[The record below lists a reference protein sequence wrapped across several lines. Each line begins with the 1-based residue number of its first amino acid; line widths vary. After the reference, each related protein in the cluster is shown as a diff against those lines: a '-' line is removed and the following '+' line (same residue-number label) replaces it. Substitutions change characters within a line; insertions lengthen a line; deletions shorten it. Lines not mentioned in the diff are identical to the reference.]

1 MKSPDVNAV
10 AALIAEVA
18 ATEIQPRFRKLA
30 AHEQREK
37 GPGDIVTIA
46 DERAE
51 AALTPLLMDQVPH
64 SIVIGEE
71 AAAKDPDLV
80 HRLSADQ
87 IAWIVDPVDGT
98 ANFAEGKT
106 DFVSMVALVRGDEL
120 IASWIHLPMTGQT
133 AIAERGAGATFDG
146 ARMPKL
152 SPAADHPAG
161 VVGVGKFSAPALH
174 PRAEALRR
182 EVRQIK
188 SLRCAGLD
196 YLRLARG
203 EMDFILFGRA
213 WPWDHAPG
221 ALLVAEAGGVAS
233 HGDGSPY
240 RPSQALTA
248 QGVLTAR
255 SPQVWRHILARLN
268 PQSGIGPAH
277 EQGREHP

>member
-1 MKSPDVNAV
+1 MKVPDVDAV

-37 GPGDIVTIA
+37 APGDIVTVA

-51 AALTPLLMDQVPH
+51 AALTPRLIDLVPG

-71 AAAKDPDLV
+71 AAAKDPELV
-80 HRLSADQ
+80 KRLTGDQ
-87 IAWIVDPVDGT
+87 VAWIVDPVDGT
-98 ANFAEGKT
+98 ANFAEGKP
-106 DFVSMVALVRGDEL
+106 DFVSMIALVRGDDL
-120 IASWIHLPMTGQT
+120 IASWIHLPTTGHT
-133 AIAERGAGATFDG
+133 AIAQRGAGATYDG
-146 ARMPKL
+146 VPIPKL
-152 SPAADHPAG
+152 APDTEHLAG
-161 VVGVGKFSAPALH
+161 VVGVGKFSAPSLH

-182 EVRQIK
+182 HVKQIK

-203 EMDFILFGRA
+203 ELDFILFGRA

-221 ALLVAEAGGVAS
+221 ALLVAEAGGIAS

-240 RPSQALTA
+240 RPSQPFTKE
-248 QGVLTAR
+248 GVLTAR
-255 SPQVWRHILARLN
+255 SEPVWHRVLDRLN
-268 PQSGIGPAH
+268 AQPAH
-277 EQGREHP
+277 

>member
-1 MKSPDVNAV
+1 MKSPDENAV

-30 AHEQREK
+30 AYEQREK

-51 AALTPLLMDQVPH
+51 AALTPRLIELVPG

-71 AAAKDPDLV
+71 AAAKDPKLV
-80 HRLSADQ
+80 ERLLHDQ
-87 IAWIVDPVDGT
+87 VAWIVDPVDGT
-98 ANFAEGKT
+98 ANFAEGKP

-120 IASWIHLPMTGQT
+120 IASWIHSPITGHT
-133 AIAERGAGATFDG
+133 AIAQHGAGATYDG
-146 ARMPKL
+146 APIPKL
-152 SPAADHPAG
+152 SPASEQLAG
-161 VVGVGKFSAPALH
+161 VVGVGKFSAPSLH
-174 PRAEALRR
+174 PRADALRR
-182 EVRQIK
+182 RVKQIK

-203 EMDFILFGRA
+203 ELDFILFGRA

-221 ALLVAEAGGVAS
+221 ALLVAEVGGVAS

-240 RPSQALTA
+240 RPSQPFTKE
-248 QGVLTAR
+248 GVLTAR
-255 SPQVWRHILARLN
+255 SPQVWRQILDRLN
-268 PQSGIGPAH
+268 AQPAH
-277 EQGREHP
+277 

>member
-1 MKSPDVNAV
+1 MKVDVDAV

-18 ATEIQPRFRKLA
+18 ATEIQPRFRRLA

-37 GPGDIVTIA
+37 APGDVVTIA

-51 AALTPLLMDQVPH
+51 AVLTPLLTDQVPH

-80 HRLSADQ
+80 RRLSEDQ

-98 ANFAEGKT
+98 ANFAEGKA
-106 DFVSMVALVRGDEL
+106 DYCSMVALVRGDEL
-120 IASWIHLPMTGQT
+120 IASWIHLPTTGQT
-133 AIAERGAGATFDG
+133 AIAERGAGATFD
-146 ARMPKL
+146 RVRIPRL
-152 SPAADHPAG
+152 SPEADQPAG
-161 VVGVGKFSAPALH
+161 VVGVGKFSAPELH

-182 EVRQIK
+182 EIRQIK

-203 EMDFILFGRA
+203 ELDFILFGRA

-221 ALLVAEAGGVAS
+221 VLLVAEAGGVGS
-233 HGDGSPY
+233 HGDGTPY

-248 QGVLTAR
+248 RGVLTAR
-255 SPQVWRHILARLN
+255 SPQVWQHVLDRLN
-268 PQSGIGPAH
+268 AQPAH
-277 EQGREHP
+277 

>member
-1 MKSPDVNAV
+1 MKSLDVNAV

-51 AALTPLLMDQVPH
+51 AALTPLLMAQVPN

-71 AAAKDPDLV
+71 AAAKDPTLI
-80 HRLSADQ
+80 HRLSGDQ

-98 ANFAEGKT
+98 ANFAEGKA

-120 IASWIHLPMTGQT
+120 IASWIHLPTTGQT
-133 AIAERGAGATFDG
+133 AIAEQGGGATFDG
-146 ARMPKL
+146 KRIPKL
-152 SPAADHPAG
+152 APAAEHIAG
-161 VVGVGKFSAPALH
+161 VVAVGKLSAPSLH
-174 PRAEALRR
+174 PRADALRR
-182 EVRQIK
+182 TIRQIK

-221 ALLVAEAGGVAS
+221 ALLVAEAGGVAG

-240 RPSQALTA
+240 RPSEPFTA
-248 QGVLTAR
+248 EGVLTAR
-255 SPQVWRHILARLN
+255 SPEVWRHILDRLN
-268 PQSGIGPAH
+268 AQPAH
-277 EQGREHP
+277 

>member
-1 MKSPDVNAV
+1 MRSPDVTAI
-10 AALIAEVA
+10 AELIAEVA
-18 ATEIQPRFRKLA
+18 AEEIQPRFRKLA
-30 AHEQREK
+30 AHERREK

-51 AALTPLLMDQVPH
+51 AALTPRLMDLVSG

-71 AAAKDPDLV
+71 AAAKDPELV
-80 HRLSADQ
+80 HRLGEEQ
-87 IAWIVDPVDGT
+87 VAWIVDPVDGT
-98 ANFAEGKT
+98 ANFAEGKAE
-106 DFVSMVALVRGDEL
+106 FVSMVALVRGDEL
-120 IASWIHLPMTGQT
+120 IASWIHLPTTGQT
-133 AIAERGAGATFDG
+133 AIAERGSGATFDG
-146 ARMPKL
+146 VRIPKL
-152 SPAADHPAG
+152 APEAEHPAG

-182 EVRQIK
+182 HVKQIR

-203 EMDFILFGRA
+203 ELDFILFGRA

-221 ALLVAEAGGVAS
+221 VLLVTETGGVAG
-233 HGDGSPY
+233 HGDGTPY

-255 SPQVWRHILARLN
+255 SQQVWRYVLDRLN
-268 PQSGIGPAH
+268 PQPAH
-277 EQGREHP
+277 

>member
-1 MKSPDVNAV
+1 MKSPDVNKV

-51 AALTPLLMDQVPH
+51 AAMTPRLMELVPG

-71 AAAKDPDLV
+71 AAAKDAKLV
-80 HRLSADQ
+80 ERLLHDQ
-87 IAWIVDPVDGT
+87 VAWIVDPVDGT
-98 ANFAEGKT
+98 ANFAEGIP

-120 IASWIHLPMTGQT
+120 IASWIHLPMTGHT
-133 AIAERGAGATFDG
+133 AIAEHGAGATYDG
-146 ARMPKL
+146 ARIPRL
-152 SPAADHPAG
+152 ARTSDALAG
-161 VVGVGKFSAPALH
+161 VVGVGKFSAPSLH
-174 PRAEALRR
+174 PRAEALRKQ
-182 EVRQIK
+182 VKQIK

-203 EMDFILFGRA
+203 ELDFILFGRA

-221 ALLVAEAGGVAS
+221 ALLVEEAGGVAG

-240 RPSQALTA
+240 RPSQPFTKE
-248 QGVLTAR
+248 GVLTAR
-255 SPQVWRHILARLN
+255 SPQVWQQILDRLN
-268 PQSGIGPAH
+268 AQPAH
-277 EQGREHP
+277 

>member
-18 ATEIQPRFRKLA
+18 AVEIQPRFRKLA

-37 GPGDIVTIA
+37 APGDIVTIA

-51 AALTPLLMDQVPH
+51 AALTPRLLELVPG

-71 AAAKDPDLV
+71 AAAKDPELV

-87 IAWIVDPVDGT
+87 VAWIVDPVDGT

-106 DFVSMVALVRGDEL
+106 DFVSMVALVHGDEL
-120 IASWIHLPMTGQT
+120 IGSWIHLPTTGET

-146 ARMPKL
+146 VRIPIL
-152 SPAADHPAG
+152 SPDAAHPAG
-161 VVGVGKFSAPALH
+161 VVGVGKFSAPSLH

-182 EVRQIK
+182 QVKQIK

-203 EMDFILFGRA
+203 ELDFILFGRA

-221 ALLVAEAGGVAS
+221 ALLVAEAGGVVS
-233 HGDGSPY
+233 HGDGTPY
-240 RPSQALTA
+240 RPSQALTV

-255 SPQVWRHILARLN
+255 SRQVWRHILDGLN
-268 PQSGIGPAH
+268 SEPAH
-277 EQGREHP
+277 

>member
-1 MKSPDVNAV
+1 MKVPGVDAV

-37 GPGDIVTIA
+37 APGDIVTIA

-51 AALTPLLMDQVPH
+51 AALTPRLIDLVPG

-71 AAAKDPDLV
+71 AAAKDPELV
-80 HRLSADQ
+80 KRLTGDQ
-87 IAWIVDPVDGT
+87 VAWIVDPVDGT
-98 ANFAEGKT
+98 ANFAEGKP
-106 DFVSMVALVRGDEL
+106 DFVSMIALARGDEL
-120 IASWIHLPMTGQT
+120 IASWIHLPTTGHT

-146 ARMPKL
+146 VRIPKL
-152 SPAADHPAG
+152 SPDAEHLAG
-161 VVGVGKFSAPALH
+161 VVGVGKFSAPSLH

-182 EVRQIK
+182 HVKQVK

-203 EMDFILFGRA
+203 ELDFILFGRA

-221 ALLVAEAGGVAS
+221 ALLVAEAGGIAS

-240 RPSQALTA
+240 RPSQPFTME
-248 QGVLTAR
+248 GVLTAR
-255 SPQVWRHILARLN
+255 SEPVWRRVLDRLN
-268 PQSGIGPAH
+268 AQPAH
-277 EQGREHP
+277 

>member
-1 MKSPDVNAV
+1 MKSHDVNTV

-18 ATEIQPRFRKLA
+18 ATEIQPRFRRLA

-51 AALTPLLMDQVPH
+51 AALTPRLMGLVPG

-80 HRLSADQ
+80 KRLQQDQ
-87 IAWIVDPVDGT
+87 VAWIVDPVDGT
-98 ANFAEGKT
+98 ANFAEGKP

-120 IASWIHLPMTGQT
+120 IASWIHIPTTGDT
-133 AIAERGAGATFDG
+133 AIAEHGAGATFAG
-146 ARMPKL
+146 VRLPRL
-152 SPAADHPAG
+152 SPEAEHPSG
-161 VVGVGKFSAPALH
+161 VVGVGKFSSPSLH
-174 PRAEALRR
+174 PRADALRR
-182 EVRQIK
+182 QVKQVK

-203 EMDFILFGRA
+203 EIDFILFGRA

-221 ALLVAEAGGVAS
+221 ALLVAEVGGVAS

-240 RPSQALTA
+240 RPSRPFTKE
-248 QGVLTAR
+248 GVLTAR
-255 SPQVWRHILARLN
+255 SPRVWRQILDRLN
-268 PQSGIGPAH
+268 AQPAH
-277 EQGREHP
+277 

>member
-1 MKSPDVNAV
+1 MKSLNVNAV

-18 ATEIQPRFRKLA
+18 AAEIQPRFRKLA

-51 AALTPLLMDQVPH
+51 AALTPLLLAQVPH

-71 AAAKDPDLV
+71 AAAKDPGLI
-80 HRLSADQ
+80 HRLSGDQ
-87 IAWIVDPVDGT
+87 IVWIVDPVDGT
-98 ANFAEGKT
+98 ANFAEGKP

-133 AIAERGAGATFDG
+133 AIAEQGAGATFDG
-146 ARMPKL
+146 ARIPKL
-152 SPAADHPAG
+152 SPEVPSGAEHPAG

-182 EVRQIK
+182 EVKQIK

-203 EMDFILFGRA
+203 ELDFILFGRA

-221 ALLVAEAGGVAS
+221 ALLVVEAAGVAG
-233 HGDGSPY
+233 HGDGSSY
-240 RPSQALTA
+240 RPSQPFTA
-248 QGVLTAR
+248 EGVLTAR

-268 PQSGIGPAH
+268 PQPAH
-277 EQGREHP
+277 